1 MATTETIAA
10 FPLLGTVET
19 GSSFPWLNAAGD
31 GNYRSGKDALADFL
45 EVGTLLA
52 AKQDSNTSLDAIAGM
67 TPSAFGLSLLDD
79 ADAATARTT
88 LGLGSLSLLSSLET
102 GALTHA
108 PTNYTPSA
116 ATMAGHLVGIDTALS
131 GGGAF
136 AADANTLITASTAIV
151 LGQATG
157 DETALTL
164 NYTTNK
170 AAGNDTGLLVNQ
182 TDTLSP
188 GTSKLL
194 DLQVGGVSKF
204 SVASSGATT
213 ISGSG
218 LMGGDLIVNRI
229 DTRTTGYVTIGYGA
243 GNAGTLA
250 VMQYQLKFQSVT
262 SLEWS
267 STTNLLSVS
276 DLILERD
283 AANTLGQRNGVNAQT
298 SNIYNTYTSATNY
311 ERAHIGFNDTADTF
325 VIGTEAAG
333 TGVVRE
339 MWLNSATVL
348 LGTGVSNARLNF
360 ANTSHNIKHGNGG
373 LELTGNSTLG
383 LRLTSGQVSVLTE
396 LAHTGT
402 TVGLYSA
409 APVAQAAHIADATDA
424 TDVITRVNA
433 ILVAL
438 ENIGITAAA

>member
-52 AKQDSNTSLDAIAGM
+52 AKQGLDATLSALSGVTTASYGMSLLGQADATTARTTLGIPTLLAAKQDSNTSLDAIAGM
-67 TPSAFGLSLLDD
+67 TPSAYGLSLLDD
-79 ADAATARTT
+79 ADAGTARTT

-116 ATMAGHLVGIDTALS
+116 ATMAGHLGGIDTALS
-131 GGGAF
+131 GGGGAF

-170 AAGNDTGLLVNQ
+170 AAGNDTGLLINQ
-182 TDTLSP
+182 IDTLSN

-194 DLQVGGVSKF
+194 DLQVGGASKF
-204 SVASSGATT
+204 SVANNGHVVAKSANFGDVFAPGFLGTQANIFSGGTLGWT
-213 ISGSG
+213 
-218 LMGGDLIVNRI
+218 D
-229 DTRTTGYVTIGYGA
+229 
-243 GNAGTLA
+243 AGTA
-250 VMQYQLKFQSVT
+250 NTSSELK
-262 SLEWS
+262 LG
-267 STTNLLSVS
+267 
-276 DLILERD
+276 RD
-283 AANTLGQRNGVNAQT
+283 ANNILGQRNGVNAQT
-298 SNIYNTYTSATNY
+298 FNIYNTADTSLTNY
-311 ERAHIGFNDTADTF
+311 ERAHIGWDTNTF
-325 VIGTEAAG
+325 VISTEAAG
-333 TGVVRE
+333 TGTLRG
-339 MWLNSATVL
+339 LS
-348 LGTGVSNARLNF
+348 LGA
-360 ANTSHNIKHGNGG
+360 
-373 LELTGNSTLG
+373 TGNS
-383 LRLTSGQVSVLTE
+383 VS
-396 LAHTGT
+396 
-402 TVGLYSA
+402 LYGVT
-409 APVAQAAHIADATDA
+409 PVAQAAHIADATDA

-438 ENIGITAAA
+438 ENLGVTAAA